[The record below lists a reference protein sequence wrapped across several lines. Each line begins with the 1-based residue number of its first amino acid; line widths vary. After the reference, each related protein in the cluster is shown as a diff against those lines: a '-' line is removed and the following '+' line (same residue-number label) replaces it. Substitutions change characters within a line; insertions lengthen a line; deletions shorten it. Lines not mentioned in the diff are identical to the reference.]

1 MYAELVAARGS
12 LIARIMR
19 KHSEMTPA
27 PFAAAPPVNRLRL
40 IKSRGVSAHEFL
52 AGHSIQRLRCPRR
65 SLELAIE
72 RHTIEA
78 LARRAYR
85 ITRNDADFFVPEP
98 LVKGLRRSAVARVEE
113 QEVTTV

>member
-52 AGHSIQRLRCPRR
+52 AGHSIQRVRCPRP
-65 SLELAIE
+65 SLEPAIE
-72 RHTIEA
+72 RYTIETV
-78 LARRAYR
+78 ARRAYR
-85 ITRNDADFFVPEP
+85 ITRKDTDFFGPKP
-98 LVKGLRRSAVARVEE
+98 LVNSL
-113 QEVTTV
+113 